1 MGQITGD
8 IFLIAF
14 SFIATF
20 ILQKIIPK
28 IFNYIPFA
36 IMAGFLG
43 LTLKLVG
50 LEFSQYNLI
59 YTDVFL
65 AFIFG
70 SFPLT
75 IGKFDRKFFKKV
87 LPLWR
92 YSIFQYMIQW
102 GGSLLI
108 VTLILK
114 KLYGLSDCNDN
125 HTKTSMRLGWRW
137 LNDSLEIHW
146 FKHTNEN
153 FSFAKISTINL
164 NTIVNFSI
172 TFDENYYHVSVD
184 IDTVTIDRPCN
195 SQSIRK
201 YYLWPYFG
209 GNETAP
215 HDIKIKIK
223 SI

>member
-1 MGQITGD
+1 MIKRDRNVIKSQMPKRHAIAVSIIWYILAMSLYFLFSSCKKIDEFGFRDYVIKEGNHSSRRSYNTTKTNCLQFQAIFDESAIYQSIDTNNKYD
-8 IFLIAF
+8 I
-14 SFIATF
+14 
-20 ILQKIIPK
+20 
-28 IFNYIPFA
+28 N
-36 IMAGFLG
+36 
-43 LTLKLVG
+43 
-50 LEFSQYNLI
+50 
-59 YTDVFL
+59 
-65 AFIFG
+65 
-70 SFPLT
+70 
-75 IGKFDRKFFKKV
+75 
-87 LPLWR
+87 
-92 YSIFQYMIQW
+92 
-102 GGSLLI
+102 
-108 VTLILK
+108 

-195 SQSIRK
+195 SQSIRR
-201 YYLWPYFG
+201 YYLYPYFG
-209 GNETAP
+209 GDETAP